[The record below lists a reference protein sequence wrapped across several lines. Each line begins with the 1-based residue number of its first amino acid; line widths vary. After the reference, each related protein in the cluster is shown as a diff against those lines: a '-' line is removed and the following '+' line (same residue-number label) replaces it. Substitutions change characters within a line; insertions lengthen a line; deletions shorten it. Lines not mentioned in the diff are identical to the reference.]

1 MLQDLLVLIKSMSGY
16 YQTGHWQVKNSVF
29 YSDHLLLERLYNET
43 SARIDQIAE
52 KMMGITGNAAL
63 LNLNELTKKQYEIV
77 KALPYNPAENSVFF
91 QTGLQCEQ
99 KLLELCKVID
109 SAPETSVGVRNMIG
123 DIADES
129 EARVYLLR
137 QRLAKK

>member
-1 MLQDLLVLIKSMSGY
+1 MSGY

-29 YSDHLLLERLYNET
+29 YADHLLLERLYNET

-52 KMMGITGNAAL
+52 KMVGTTGNPAL
-63 LNLNELTKKQYEIV
+63 VNLNDLIKKEYEII
-77 KALPYNPAENSVFF
+77 KGLPYNPAENSVFF

-99 KLLELCKVID
+99 KLLELCKVLD
-109 SAPETSVGVRNMIG
+109 SSPETSVGVRNMIG